1 MYLEFIEVCYLD
13 FVELI
18 IKNGIVDLGD
28 IDIVMINGVLWYYFM
43 IFYFNVVVFYKKIL
57 EVLALLNGVNFNI
70 LFDMVVLGR
79 KFWVFI
85 FVVIFFSIFFMILRD
100 LLGDGSYFYIEL
112 GMIVC
117 LGLLVVGY
125 VGVDRMDVVMV
136 YLGLDFEVG
145 VVFVGNVIVE
155 VDIV

>member
-1 MYLEFIEVCYLD
+1 
-13 FVELI
+13 
-18 IKNGIVDLGD
+18 
-28 IDIVMINGVLWYYFM
+28 MINGVLWYYFM